1 MTETD
6 VLFRAELNEFV
17 IFDLKD
23 NLICTRSIFQL
34 KTLPSVL
41 KLDFIEKEDFIDIG
55 KKKTLLTLDIPV
67 GIIER

>member
-1 MTETD
+1 MPETD

-41 KLDFIEKEDFIDIG
+41 KS
-55 KKKTLLTLDIPV
+55 TLLTLDIPV